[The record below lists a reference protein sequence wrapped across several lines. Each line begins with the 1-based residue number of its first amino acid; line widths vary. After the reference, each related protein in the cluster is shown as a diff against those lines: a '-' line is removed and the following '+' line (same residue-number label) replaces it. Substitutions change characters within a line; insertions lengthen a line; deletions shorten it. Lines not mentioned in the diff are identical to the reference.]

1 MTLLKD
7 KNVIYLGKL
16 LKENDINI
24 FFSADNQSGDGTVSI
39 DPYCVL
45 YTIYDC
51 TTGKAEIIRQTINS
65 KAMRFDTGHYFVP
78 LKLHPRI
85 FRVGRHKIEWMYKRF
100 LESSL
105 RREMMQFDITR
116 TAHFSGEFCRSV
128 YVNDSSV
135 CTPNI

>member
-16 LKENDINI
+16 LKENDLNI
-24 FFSADNQSGDGTVSI
+24 FFLVKDQSGTISI

-51 TTGKAEIIRQTINS
+51 THNKSEVIRQTINS
-65 KAMRFDTGHYFVP
+65 KAMRFDIGHYYVP

-85 FRVGRHKIEWMYKRF
+85 FHVGRHKIEWMYKRF
-100 LESSL
+100 PESNM
-105 RREMMQFDITR
+105 RRQIMQFDISR
-116 TAHFSGEFCRSV
+116 NAHFSGEFCKSV
-128 YVNDSSV
+128 YSENSAI
-135 CTPNI
+135 CIPNI